1 MRVAATRSATRLSR
15 DPGTRPVSDMG
26 RAMRDARAV
35 SSDLRDRV
43 EAALREFMM
52 VAIAPLRQIDDELVP
67 VAEAL
72 AEFVLDGG
80 KRLRPSF
87 CFWAARAAGLPD
99 SESLVRA
106 AASLE
111 LLQASALVHDD
122 VIDHSDTRRGQ
133 PAMHRRFA
141 EIHRARDW
149 AGSSDEFGAG
159 AAILIG
165 DLLLAWSETLLAT
178 SGFDAAARERARP
191 ISDVMRLELMAGQY
205 LDVVE
210 QARGGTSVESALRV
224 ARFKSAKYTIERPLH
239 LGAVLADA
247 PTPVI
252 TAYSEYGIPLGE
264 AFQLRDD
271 LLGVFGDPGV
281 TGKPAGGDLRE
292 GKRTVLIA
300 LAVERLASA
309 EAAALQAG
317 LGNPGLSDAEVAR
330 LRNLIAESGAAAQ
343 VESMIVER
351 ADHALAALA
360 RADLDPTGRDAL
372 VALALAATQ
381 RAD

>member
-1 MRVAATRSATRLSR
+1 
-15 DPGTRPVSDMG
+15 
-26 RAMRDARAV
+26 MRDARAV